1 MIVPSSST
9 KVGSF
14 DSGFS
19 FISSKCGLVVATT
32 VRTQVR
38 RSTRPSSCAATMTLR
53 TNGERGD
60 QCSFMTIPVLSR
72 CSHSVLCA
80 VLVETAQNIRHALVR
95 TLAQLIESRV
105 SLGVD
110 ADHQR
115 AERFDAQLHETIVRD
130 EIVPRDRLHLL
141 HGIGEE
147 RGAAAQEREVDA
159 ADLLHGVGAG
169 AVEPALAADHAQ
181 AKL

>member
-9 KVGSF
+9 RVGSF

-38 RSTRPSSCAATMTLR
+38 RSTRPSSSTAIMTLR

-60 QCSFMTIPVLSR
+60 QCSFMTIPGSLG
-72 CSHSVLCA
+72 SHSVLRPI
-80 VLVETAQNIRHALVR
+80 LVEPVQNIRHAFAR
-95 TLAQLIESRV
+95 PLAQLIECRV

-110 ADHQR
+110 ADDER
-115 AERFDAQLHETIVRD
+115 AERLDAQLDQPIV
-130 EIVPRDRLHLL
+130 
-141 HGIGEE
+141 
-147 RGAAAQEREVDA
+147 
-159 ADLLHGVGAG
+159 
-169 AVEPALAADHAQ
+169 
-181 AKL
+181 